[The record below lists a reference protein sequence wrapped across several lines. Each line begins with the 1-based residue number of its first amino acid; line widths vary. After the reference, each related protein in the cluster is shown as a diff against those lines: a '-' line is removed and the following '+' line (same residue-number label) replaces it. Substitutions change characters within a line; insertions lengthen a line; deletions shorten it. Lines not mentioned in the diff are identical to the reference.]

1 MVESSRRTE
10 LFWVRE
16 QLSYKE
22 IEEKIKLRYSHSY
35 RRTSFRLL

>member
-10 LFWVRE
+10 LFWAME

-22 IEEKIKLRYSHSY
+22 IEEKVKLRYSHFY
-35 RRTSFRLL
+35 CRTNFWLL